1 MSHPGSVDIIDFL
14 AFTIY
19 PFLALGI
26 IELISR
32 AIKIPSWKKLSVQG
46 VSMII
51 LSVIYV
57 VSPSMIVTQENNTHV
72 EPLWMSILVMLA
84 LAVYI
89 ILSSKT
95 LKKLIQQKQNTK
107 LSKSSKEF
115 FEFYWNQVHH
125 LLSLFFRQTF
135 LLLSLLISHS
145 DGLQEVYVHHKMDL
159 YSMCI
164 QMEYLPY
171 RHNMHISLVS

>member
-32 AIKIPSWKKLSVQG
+32 AIKISSWKKLSVQG

-57 VSPSMIVTQENNTHV
+57 VSPSMIVTQEGNTHV
-72 EPLWMSILVMLA
+72 EPLWMSIVVMLA
-84 LAVYI
+84 LAA
-89 ILSSKT
+89 T
-95 LKKLIQQKQNTK
+95 
-107 LSKSSKEF
+107 
-115 FEFYWNQVHH
+115 
-125 LLSLFFRQTF
+125 LFFQARRSKLDPT
-135 LLLSLLISHS
+135 
-145 DGLQEVYVHHKMDL
+145 KT
-159 YSMCI
+159 
-164 QMEYLPY
+164 EY
-171 RHNMHISLVS
+171 

>member
-32 AIKIPSWKKLSVQG
+32 AIKISSWKKLSVQG

-57 VSPSMIVTQENNTHV
+57 VSPSMIVTQENNV
-72 EPLWMSILVMLA
+72 PM
-84 LAVYI
+84 
-89 ILSSKT
+89 
-95 LKKLIQQKQNTK
+95 
-107 LSKSSKEF
+107 
-115 FEFYWNQVHH
+115 WNHYGCQ
-125 LLSLFFRQTF
+125 FW
-135 LLLSLLISHS
+135 
-145 DGLQEVYVHHKMDL
+145 
-159 YSMCI
+159 
-164 QMEYLPY
+164 
-171 RHNMHISLVS
+171 

>member
-19 PFLALGI
+19 PFLALGA

-57 VSPSMIVTQENNTHV
+57 VSPSMIVTQENNVHV

-84 LAVYI
+84 LAATLFYQARR
-89 ILSSKT
+89 SK
-95 LKKLIQQKQNTK
+95 IDP
-107 LSKSSKEF
+107 SKA
-115 FEFYWNQVHH
+115 
-125 LLSLFFRQTF
+125 
-135 LLLSLLISHS
+135 
-145 DGLQEVYVHHKMDL
+145 
-159 YSMCI
+159 
-164 QMEYLPY
+164 EY
-171 RHNMHISLVS
+171 